1 MLSNR
6 RNLIILGTVLLG
18 VVGLGLILYLNV
30 RPEPQIEGVVQFPR
44 PARGHDDA
52 LVFDESVAPPA
63 GGEHFNV
70 WQNCGIYDEPI
81 QTGNAIH
88 AMEHGAV
95 WITYR
100 PDLATDEV
108 TALQEFVRGQTFLML
123 SPYVGQESPIVVT
136 SWGIQMAVDDASDG
150 RIEEFIE
157 RYRLGPL
164 TPELGGACTQGVGV
178 PLP

>member
-6 RNLIILGTVLLG
+6 RNQIILGMVLLG
-18 VVGLGLILYLNV
+18 VAGLAFILYLNV
-30 RPEPQIEGVVQFPR
+30 RPEPQINGVVQFPR
-44 PARGHDDA
+44 PARGHDDS
-52 LVFDESVAPPA
+52 LVFDASAAPPA

-81 QTGNAIH
+81 QTGNALH
-88 AMEHGAV
+88 SMEHGAV
-95 WITYR
+95 WITYQ
-100 PDLATDEV
+100 PDLPADEV
-108 TALQEFVRGQTFLML
+108 TTLQGLVRGQTFLIL
-123 SPYVGQESPIVVT
+123 SPYEGQVSPIVIT
-136 SWGIQMAVDDASDG
+136 SWGVQLAVDAADDG